1 MSNSSI
7 NLNLLNGGKVYMKRL
22 ISLILVCICALGLTG
37 CSVSWTDAEIKSAKS
52 VEITC
57 YSSHIGE
64 DSVVYTVS
72 DEKEVGN
79 ICNTF
84 SLLVVKKAKITEPT
98 EMSYTLRFLDST
110 GTEIESVNLLFGYNV
125 VQCNGQLYKITD
137 EMDINRYIREDVLAD
152 IQN

>member
-1 MSNSSI
+1 
-7 NLNLLNGGKVYMKRL
+7 MKQL
-22 ISLILVCICALGLTG
+22 IAIVLIFICLFSLAS
-37 CSVSWTDAEIKSAKS
+37 CSVNWTDKEIKNAKS

-57 YSSHIGE
+57 HSSHVGE

-84 SLLVVKKAKITEPT
+84 SLLVVKKTKITEPT
-98 EMSYTLRFLDST
+98 EMSYTIRFLDDA
-110 GTEIESVNLLFGYNV
+110 GKEIEAVILLFGYNV

-137 EMDINRYIREDVLAD
+137 EMDINRYIKEDVLTD

>member
-1 MSNSSI
+1 
-7 NLNLLNGGKVYMKRL
+7 MKKL
-22 ISLILVCICALGLTG
+22 IAIVFIFLCLFCLAS
-37 CSVSWTDAEIKSAKS
+37 CSVNWTDKEIRNAKS

-57 YSSHIGE
+57 YSSHVGE

-84 SLLVVKKAKITEPT
+84 SLLVVKKTKITEPT
-98 EMSYTLRFLDST
+98 KMSYTIRFLDDA
-110 GTEIESVNLLFGYNV
+110 GKEIEFVNLLFGFNV
-125 VQCNGQLYKITD
+125 VQSNGQLYKITD
-137 EMDINRYIREDVLAD
+137 DMDINRYIKEDVLAD